1 MPDMPEPIP
10 IYTTSGDTAGFLVY
24 PYLFDPVGEWIG
36 WVEEHRLVYSV
47 FGQYVG
53 WLNHDFRILRRRSDE
68 FTHPDREPPA
78 RPARFYPPATVPL
91 PPMMAELKYET
102 MDVLDEMPDLLP
114 VYDAFSFP
122 EEAD

>member
-53 WLNHDFRILRRRSDE
+53 WLNHDFRILRRRSDD
-68 FTHPDREPPA
+68 FAHPDREPPA
-78 RPARFYPPATVPL
+78 RPVRFYPPATVPL

-114 VYDAFSFP
+114 VYDAFSLP